1 MVGRPYIKKLKER
14 NFEGRVDLPWISEA
28 WRYAKTWDRGTNQKF
43 ELRME
48 FEIIQNTGDGIKH
61 HNFKL
66 EAYTIYAMLYGGKY

>member
-48 FEIIQNTGDGIKH
+48 FEII
-61 HNFKL
+61 
-66 EAYTIYAMLYGGKY
+66 